1 MVKKVLQVAVL
12 ISCLIV
18 QVFAISCNGNKFSAK
33 MPSEEDVKLL
43 ESSAVIKE
51 GDFISFGSYPQND
64 CIITNLSYSKEK
76 MVWLD
81 NSGNTYRLENGKYY
95 DTLGKAYIYQMGRL
109 FYLEPLTW
117 EVLECDDNT
126 ALLVCVNIIDARPYS
141 QNNNNYSTSEIRG
154 WLNLEFYNTAF
165 SSTDQQRI
173 ISSVV
178 DNSSAS
184 TDCDYNNYVCENTE
198 DKVFLLSYQE
208 VVNANIFASA
218 TQRVKFVT
226 EYAKL
231 RGAHSEMGKGWWWLR
246 SPSVN
251 FIEYANLVSKNGDV
265 LNDYVYD
272 TKGGVVPAI
281 RIAL

>member
-1 MVKKVLQVAVL
+1 MVKKVLQVSVL
-12 ISCLIV
+12 IFCLMV
-18 QVFAISCNGNKFSAK
+18 QVSAISCTGNKFNAK

-51 GDFISFGSYPQND
+51 GDFISFGLYPQND
-64 CIITNLSYSKEK
+64 YITTDLSYNKEK
-76 MVWLD
+76 MAWLD
-81 NSGNTYRLENGKYY
+81 NRGDTYRLEDGKYY
-95 DTLGKAYIYQMGRL
+95 DKLGKAYVYEMGKL

-165 SSTDQQRI
+165 SSEDKVRI
-173 ISSVV
+173 KTSVV
-178 DNSSAS
+178 DNSTAS

-226 EYAKL
+226 EYAKWM
-231 RGAHSEMGKGWWWLR
+231 GAHFEMGKGWWWLR
-246 SPSVN
+246 SPSAN